1 MVSASKEQPDSID
14 VRVGIQVRVIRKARG
29 ISLGVLAS
37 QIGVTYQQVQK
48 YESGANRI
56 SASMLVRIARA
67 LQVRIG
73 DFFPEEEGGTDISF
87 PKPDLLCLTM
97 AQKIESLEPHL
108 QRSLAELVEAL
119 AAKA

>member
-1 MVSASKEQPDSID
+1 
-14 VRVGIQVRVIRKARG
+14 
-29 ISLGVLAS
+29 
-37 QIGVTYQQVQK
+37 
-48 YESGANRI
+48 
-56 SASMLVRIARA
+56 MLVRIARA

-73 DFFPEEEGGTDISF
+73 DFFPEEEGGTAISF
-87 PKPDLLCLTM
+87 LKPDLLCLTM